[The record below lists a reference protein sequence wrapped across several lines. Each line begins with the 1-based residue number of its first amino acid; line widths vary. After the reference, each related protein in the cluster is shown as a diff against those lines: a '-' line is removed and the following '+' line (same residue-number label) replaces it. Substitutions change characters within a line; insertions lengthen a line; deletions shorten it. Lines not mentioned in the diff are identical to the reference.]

1 MRQNSSPMEKIY
13 IVGVEQC
20 NASGTVLRLSVRGHS
35 VEADFAAEQ
44 NRQVLPKIK
53 SALLNTGFS
62 VF

>member
-1 MRQNSSPMEKIY
+1 MEKIY

-35 VEADFAAEQ
+35 VEAVFAAEQ